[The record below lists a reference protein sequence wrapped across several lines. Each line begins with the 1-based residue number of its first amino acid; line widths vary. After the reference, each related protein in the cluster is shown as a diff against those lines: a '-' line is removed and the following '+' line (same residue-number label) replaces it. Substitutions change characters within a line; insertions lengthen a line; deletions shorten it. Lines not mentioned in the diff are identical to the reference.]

1 VSGRLVGLFACIVV
15 VAGAC
20 ATTGPTP
27 IPVAIPSTVPA
38 TALPTAASRSASAA
52 NPSDATSGS
61 ASASASPGPGS
72 AVRDDSL
79 LSILPPDVEN
89 APVTVEEASFDEAMR
104 DPAFVEHVARAAF
117 AVVTTPTD
125 LASGLV
131 AQLRPGLLDDT
142 FLADWRETY
151 NEGACAQ
158 AGGVATNA
166 ETELGGRTVYITTCG
181 GGLTVY
187 HAAIPERDVIVSLFS
202 IGEGRF
208 GEQLMR
214 DLRP

>member
-1 VSGRLVGLFACIVV
+1 VSRRLAGLSGAVV
-15 VAGAC
+15 LVAGAC
-20 ATTGPTP
+20 GLTGPTP
-27 IPVAIPSTVPA
+27 FPSAATETPAATVAPTPTAPPSTPD
-38 TALPTAASRSASAA
+38 ASLSPEA
-52 NPSDATSGS
+52 
-61 ASASASPGPGS
+61 ASPGS
-72 AVRDDSL
+72 TDTVVRDDTL
-79 LSILPPDVEN
+79 LSILAPEVGG
-89 APVTVEEASFDEAMR
+89 APVTVEDASFDEAAR
-104 DPAFVEHVARAAF
+104 DPAFAEHVDKAAF
-117 AVVTTPTD
+117 AVATTPTD
-125 LASGLV
+125 LASGVV
-131 AQLRPGLLDDT
+131 AQLRRGLLDDT

-158 AGGVATNA
+158 AGGVSTNA
-166 ETELGGRTVYITTCG
+166 ETDLGGRTVYITTCG

>member
-1 VSGRLVGLFACIVV
+1 VRGRAVWLVPVMLVAAAC
-15 VAGAC
+15 GA
-20 ATTGPTP
+20 TGPTP
-27 IPVAIPSTVPA
+27 IAAATPPNAPASVVPSTPSTPVATPDASAPAPGST
-38 TALPTAASRSASAA
+38 SASGS
-52 NPSDATSGS
+52 PDAG
-61 ASASASPGPGS
+61 A

-79 LSILPPDVEN
+79 LSILPPDVEG
-89 APVTVEEASFDEAMR
+89 APVNVEDASFDEAAR
-104 DPAFVEHVARAAF
+104 DPGFAEHVARAAF

-125 LASGLV
+125 LASGVV

-166 ETELGGRTVYITTCG
+166 ETQLDGRTVYIATCG
-181 GGLTVY
+181 GGLSVY
-187 HAAIPERDVIVSLFS
+187 HAAIPERDVIVSLLS

-208 GEQLMR
+208 GEQLMG

>member
-1 VSGRLVGLFACIVV
+1 VRRRVGGL
-15 VAGAC
+15 AGAALVIAAGC
-20 ATTGPTP
+20 GATGPTP
-27 IPVAIPSTVPA
+27 IHPPEPSTAPAGVAASATPTGAPA
-38 TALPTAASRSASAA
+38 TPSQPSPSTA
-52 NPSDATSGS
+52 PDAGT
-61 ASASASPGPGS
+61 P
-72 AVRDDSL
+72 VRDDSL
-79 LSILPPDVEN
+79 LAILPPDVDG
-89 APVTVEEASFDEAMR
+89 APVTVEEASFDEAAG
-104 DPAFVEHVARAAF
+104 DPAFAEHVARAAF

-125 LASGLV
+125 LASGVV

-187 HAAIPERDVIVSLFS
+187 HAALPERDVIVSLFS

-208 GEQLMR
+208 GEQLIR

>member
-1 VSGRLVGLFACIVV
+1 VRARAGGLAAAALLI
-15 VAGAC
+15 GAC
-20 ATTGPTP
+20 GATGPTP
-27 IPVAIPSTVPA
+27 LPSATFSTASVPSASSGITGPTA
-38 TALPTAASRSASAA
+38 TAGASPSPAASPALS
-52 NPSDATSGS
+52 PSDSS
-61 ASASASPGPGS
+61 I

-79 LSILPPDVEN
+79 LSILPPDVES
-89 APVTVEEASFDEAMR
+89 APVTVEEASFDDAVT
-104 DPAFVEHVARAAF
+104 DAAFAEHVARAAF
-117 AVVTTPTD
+117 AIVTTPTD
-125 LASGLV
+125 LASGVV

-166 ETELGGRTVYITTCG
+166 ETELDGRTVYIATCG

-202 IGEGRF
+202 IGEDRF

>member
-1 VSGRLVGLFACIVV
+1 MRGPVVGLLTSLLVVTAAC
-15 VAGAC
+15 GAT
-20 ATTGPTP
+20 APTP
-27 IPVAIPSTVPA
+27 IPAVTRSTVPA
-38 TALPTAASRSASAA
+38 SAA
-52 NPSDATSGS
+52 TTAPSPSGSVASPSGPASGS
-61 ASASASPGPGS
+61 ASASASSGSGS

-79 LSILPPDVEN
+79 LSILPPEVED
-89 APVTVEEASFDEAMR
+89 APVTVEGGSFDEAVR
-104 DPAFVEHVARAAF
+104 DPAFTQHVAKAAF

-125 LASGLV
+125 LASGVV
-131 AQLRPGLLDDT
+131 AQLRPRLLDDT

-151 NEGACAQ
+151 NESACAQ

-166 ETELGGRTVYITTCG
+166 ETTLDGRTVYITTCG

>member
-1 VSGRLVGLFACIVV
+1 MSRRLGGLAGAVV
-15 VAGAC
+15 LVAGAC
-20 ATTGPTP
+20 GMTGPTP
-27 IPVAIPSTVPA
+27 PPA
-38 TALPTAASRSASAA
+38 TATETPDAIVAPT
-52 NPSDATSGS
+52 PGATSTPDGSSSAGS
-61 ASASASPGPGS
+61 ATPSASP
-72 AVRDDSL
+72 AADTVERDDTL
-79 LSILPPDVEN
+79 LSILPPEVGG
-89 APVTVEEASFDEAMR
+89 APVTVEDASFDEAAR
-104 DPAFVEHVARAAF
+104 DPAFAEHVASAAF
-117 AVVTTPTD
+117 AVATTPTD
-125 LASGLV
+125 LASGVV
-131 AQLRPGLLDDT
+131 AQLRPGLLDET

-158 AGGVATNA
+158 AGGVETNA